1 MIFSLGH
8 CCKVA
13 AWRDTPKD
21 IGTFAQSCFW
31 CLGYRS
37 ANASTCREQ
46 WQWRLLTSIK
56 WSWQCGTVLQR
67 KAEKHMYIQN
77 PRGETMCILLYFS
90 DSAFESLRRLV
101 RWILIEFLRWI
112 PLNPFIESLTESL
125 HWTPLNPFIE
135 SLHWIHSLHPL
146 LHPFIQFLWM
156 PSSKPFIESLSLN
169 CCKNNK
175 TSRGRQLVLGVG
187 LSCNDSCWQWL
198 RCWQWQWQA
207 RHESGLPWQSSMGW
221 PGVRLGIWVSV
232 RGYHH
237 CRTSTKWPTARCA
250 INCDLTAWGWKLAL
264 VFQEVVQVTL
274 SQDPTPRIY
283 TNYTLIGTCCLTF
296 VAIVAQWFARTNQP
310 LFRIV
315 TLHHASWRIT
325 SNWPLKACQEDMMW
339 YSTI

>member
-1 MIFSLGH
+1 
-8 CCKVA
+8 
-13 AWRDTPKD
+13 
-21 IGTFAQSCFW
+21 
-31 CLGYRS
+31 
-37 ANASTCREQ
+37 
-46 WQWRLLTSIK
+46 
-56 WSWQCGTVLQR
+56 
-67 KAEKHMYIQN
+67 MYIQN

-221 PGVRLGIWVSV
+221 PGVRLGLPTV
-232 RGYHH
+232 RGHHH
-237 CRTSTKWPTARCA
+237 CHILPALAASPNVVSTGPCAAGIGSSGWWVAVMSSMLKNKLVWKNGCSKNMHVCVFLCVTSCTILRVIGRNRKEKNIQHCA
-250 INCDLTAWGWKLAL
+250 SPWW
-264 VFQEVVQVTL
+264 
-274 SQDPTPRIY
+274 
-283 TNYTLIGTCCLTF
+283 
-296 VAIVAQWFARTNQP
+296 
-310 LFRIV
+310 
-315 TLHHASWRIT
+315 
-325 SNWPLKACQEDMMW
+325 
-339 YSTI
+339 